1 MKRLVTLMIVLASV
15 CMASAKSVV
24 FTLSDGT
31 LVYYFLGGETNP
43 IMRFVDDKVVVNAD
57 TYEFSGIKNFYISNE
72 DDSNA
77 IENVLAKSGIK
88 YDGNTVVV
96 GAAKGKTVKVFAVN
110 GTEVKAPISTAEGYA
125 AVDMSG
131 LQKGTYI
138 ISVGSSSIKVQK

>member
-31 LVYYFLGGETNP
+31 LVYYLLGGETNP

-72 DDSNA
+72 DDPNA
-77 IENVLAKSGIK
+77 IENVLAKSSIK

-96 GAAKGKTVKVFAVN
+96 SAAKGKTVKVFAVN

>member
-31 LVYYFLGGETNP
+31 LVYYLLGGDTNP

-72 DDSNA
+72 DDPNA
-77 IENVLAKSGIK
+77 IENVLAKSSIK
-88 YDGNTVVV
+88 YDGNTLVVS
-96 GAAKGKTVKVFAVN
+96 AAKGKTVKVFAVN

-138 ISVGSSSIKVQK
+138 ISVGSSSIKVRK

>member
-31 LVYYFLGGETNP
+31 LVYYLLGGDTNP

-72 DDSNA
+72 DDPNA
-77 IENVLAKSGIK
+77 IENVLAKSSIK
-88 YDGNTVVV
+88 YDGNTIVV
-96 GAAKGKTVKVFAVN
+96 GAAKGKAVKVFAVN

>member
-1 MKRLVTLMIVLASV
+1 MIVLASV

>member
-31 LVYYFLGGETNP
+31 LVYYLLGGDTNP

-72 DDSNA
+72 DDPNA
-77 IENVLAKSGIK
+77 IENVLAKSSIK

>member
-31 LVYYFLGGETNP
+31 LVYYLLGGDTNP

-72 DDSNA
+72 DDPNA
-77 IENVLAKSGIK
+77 IENVLAKSSIK

-96 GAAKGKTVKVFAVN
+96 SAAKGKTVKVFAVN

>member
-1 MKRLVTLMIVLASV
+1 MKRLVTLMIVLASI

-31 LVYYFLGGETNP
+31 LVYYLLGGETNP

-72 DDSNA
+72 DDPNA
-77 IENVLAKSGIK
+77 IENVLAKSSIK

-96 GAAKGKTVKVFAVN
+96 SAAKGKTVKVFAVN

>member
-31 LVYYFLGGETNP
+31 LVYYLLGGDTNP

-72 DDSNA
+72 DDPNA
-77 IENVLAKSGIK
+77 IENVLAKSSIK

-96 GAAKGKTVKVFAVN
+96 SAAKGKTVKVFAVN

-138 ISVGSSSIKVQK
+138 ISVGSSSIKVRK

>member
-1 MKRLVTLMIVLASV
+1 MKRLVTLMIVLASI

-31 LVYYFLGGETNP
+31 LVYYLLGGDTNP

-72 DDSNA
+72 DDPNA
-77 IENVLAKSGIK
+77 IENVLAKSSIK

-96 GAAKGKTVKVFAVN
+96 SAAKGKTVKVFAVN

>member
-1 MKRLVTLMIVLASV
+1 MIVLASV

-31 LVYYFLGGETNP
+31 LVYYLLGGDTNP

-72 DDSNA
+72 DDPNA
-77 IENVLAKSGIK
+77 IENVLAKSSIK

-96 GAAKGKTVKVFAVN
+96 SAAKGKNVKVFAVN

-138 ISVGSSSIKVQK
+138 ISVGSSSMKVQK